1 MEITKTRNGD
11 DLTIAVKGRLDTT
24 TSPQLEEEL
33 EPELGKV
40 KTITFDFADLDY
52 ISSAGLRILLQTAQA
67 MDDMSN
73 MTVKNVNEDINDIF
87 EVTGFADILTI
98 E

>member
-33 EPELGKV
+33 EHELGKV

-87 EVTGFADILTI
+87 EVTGFTEILNI

>member
-33 EPELGKV
+33 ESELGKV
-40 KTITFDFADLDY
+40 RTITFDFADLDY

-87 EVTGFADILTI
+87 EVTGFTEILNI